1 MLMKVNSS
9 LWHSYCSYLKCGF
22 EEEEGWHF
30 IIRIVE
36 ERSTVHLISSFHF
49 QWRITGEIFLWNSRP
64 GLILNTDKLK
74 FVVHSKCPLTELDF
88 YIEKSLCHKFVSLQC
103 IKLSLKQVASWD
115 YCMKDG
121 KQFQNKFYWKR
132 EHLAYLFKY
141 FFRQPSWNPPPKK
154 NRMKGSVVNYIKT
167 GHVTRPTGLKIC
179 LSFRVNGHLPTLD
192 DITCRWRTSRSL
204 YMSENE
210 KLTLLRS
217 FKWFIFV
224 H

>member
-1 MLMKVNSS
+1 MKVNSS

-74 FVVHSKCPLTELDF
+74 FVVHSKCPLTELNF

-103 IKLSLKQVASWD
+103 IKLGLKQVASWD

-132 EHLAYLFKY
+132 DHNIWLTCSSISFGSPVE
-141 FFRQPSWNPPPKK
+141 PPPPKK
-154 NRMKGSVVNYIKT
+154 IEWRGQSWTI
-167 GHVTRPTGLKIC
+167 LKLVMLQDQRAWKFVYPSASMAIC
-179 LSFRVNGHLPTLD
+179 LHLM
-192 DITCRWRTSRSL
+192 I
-204 YMSENE
+204 
-210 KLTLLRS
+210 LLVDEEPLGVCTWAKVS
-217 FKWFIFV
+217 S
-224 H
+224 